1 MLDLDTREWLLTNG
15 LGSFASG
22 TVSDVRTRTYHGWL
36 IAATN
41 PPSGRTLLFSHLEA
55 SLEVLGSV
63 VALGTNFWGN
73 GQIEPRGYELLRCF
87 DINPVPKWIW
97 GQDNWQLTRQLV
109 MPYGLVGTG
118 DWGRSRGAL
127 SREQGEN
134 SSFLHSSSCPMTPL
148 ASSLLTLSA
157 VTHGENPHRL
167 WRLPLGEDRTAS
179 PTQWLPNAHPQFCHR
194 ILIQYRYQGTD
205 TAILRLRL
213 LIAERDFHHQQTAG
227 PELHFSQLLGQQQI
241 CLQAIN
247 SGHFGIP
254 WHLRWTQGNYQP
266 DAVWYWHYGLPEE
279 TKRGLCDKEDLYS
292 PGYLIVT
299 LQPGDVVTLEA
310 QVGFPDPLLGVL
322 TPKTFAEAVE
332 AEQKRLS
339 QIFGWAQ
346 RDRGAQKQ
354 ENNYQCP
361 ILNTQYLSND
371 ASYYPAG
378 SPKDYNKG
386 NLRNALVPQCPM
398 TPFASPVK
406 DAVHSLLRP
415 RSTSLLTRLTQWLPP
430 AHSPIWQQLLKAS
443 DQFIVYRASIAG
455 PTVIAGYHWF
465 NEWGRDTLI
474 ALPGLALVPQ
484 RFDLAKG
491 VLRTFGHN
499 CRHGLIPNVF
509 PDVDGEPIYNSIDA
523 ALWWIETLGLY
534 LEATQDWEFLAEQFP
549 VVQQIYKAFVGG
561 THFNIQVDATDGL
574 VSWDARGVALTWMD
588 VVIGVHPVTPRY
600 GKPVEINA
608 LWYSVLCWLSQW
620 AERLSQLEYGSPV
633 RLTKQAERYAQQAQH
648 VKTSLQK
655 FWNPQLGYLYDT
667 IEPDDRRNFQI
678 RPNAVLALSLHHCG
692 FSEQQ
697 GCQVLDLAT
706 ASLLTPYG
714 LRSLDPGDPE
724 YKGKYEGNQEQRDR
738 AYHQGTVWA
747 WLIGPYIR
755 AWQRFYPQ
763 QSLPFDWQPLL
774 DHFLFDA
781 CLGSI
786 SEIFD
791 GDLPHT
797 PRGAI
802 AQAWSVAEVIRHIK

>member
-1 MLDLDTREWLLTNG
+1 MADLDTREWVLTNG

-36 IAATN
+36 FTATN

-73 GQIEPRGYELLRCF
+73 GQIEPTGYELLRSF
-87 DINPVPKWIW
+87 DISPVPKWTW

-109 MPYGLVGTG
+109 MPYGLVGTE
-118 DWGRSRGAL
+118 DWG
-127 SREQGEN
+127 
-134 SSFLHSSSCPMTPL
+134 
-148 ASSLLTLSA
+148 LLT
-157 VTHGENPHRL
+157 
-167 WRLPLGEDRTAS
+167 EDWGQGGISNVPS
-179 PTQWLPNAHPQFCHR
+179 PMPNAHPQFCHR
-194 ILIQYRYQGTD
+194 ILIHYRYEGSH

-227 PELHFSQLLGQQQI
+227 PKLQFSQMLGQQQV

-247 SGHFGIP
+247 SGRFGIP

-266 DAVWYWHYGLPEE
+266 DAVWYWYYGLPEE
-279 TKRGLCDKEDLYS
+279 TKRGLGDKEDLYS

-299 LQPGDVVTLEA
+299 LQPGDAVTLEA
-310 QVGFPDPLLGVL
+310 RVGFPDL
-322 TPKTFAEAVE
+322 TLSVITDKTFAEAVE
-332 AEQKRLS
+332 AEQDRLS
-339 QIFGWAQ
+339 QIFGWGE
-346 RDRGAQKQ
+346 RGGNQFKIQNSKFKIKQ
-354 ENNYQCP
+354 
-361 ILNTQYLSND
+361 L
-371 ASYYPAG
+371 
-378 SPKDYNKG
+378 
-386 NLRNALVPQCPM
+386 
-398 TPFASPVK
+398 
-406 DAVHSLLRP
+406 
-415 RSTSLLTRLTQWLPP
+415 LPP
-430 AHSPIWQQLLKAS
+430 ASSLPLPITPYPQRGPHLPHSPLWEQLLKAS

-465 NEWGRDTLI
+465 NDWGRDTLI

-491 VLRTFGHN
+491 VLRTFGHY
-499 CRHGLIPNVF
+499 CRYGLIPNAF
-509 PDVDGEPIYNSIDA
+509 PDVNGEPIYNSIDA

-534 LEATQDWEFLAEQFP
+534 LEATQDWNFLAEQFP

-588 VVIGVHPVTPRY
+588 VVIGSHPVTPRY

-608 LWYSVLCWLSQW
+608 LWYSALCWLSQW
-620 AERLSQLEYGSPV
+620 AERLSQLEYGEPV
-633 RLTKQAERYAQQAQH
+633 RLTKQAQRYAQQAQH

-678 RPNAVLALSLHHCG
+678 RPNAVLALSLQHCG

-697 GCQVLDLAT
+697 GCQILDLAT

-724 YKGKYEGNQEQRDR
+724 YKGKYQGNQEQRDR

-755 AWQRFYPQ
+755 AWQRFYAQ
-763 QSLPFDWQPLL
+763 RSLPFDWQPLR
-774 DHFLFDA
+774 DHFLSDA

-802 AQAWSVAEVIRHIK
+802 AQAWSVAELIRHIQ

>member
-1 MLDLDTREWLLTNG
+1 MVDLDTREWLLTNG

-36 IAATN
+36 FAATN
-41 PPSGRTLLFSHLEA
+41 PPSERTLLFSHLEA

-63 VALGTNFWGN
+63 VGLGTNFWGN
-73 GQIEPRGYELLRCF
+73 GQIEPTGYELLRCF

-109 MPYGLVGTG
+109 MPYG
-118 DWGRSRGAL
+118 WGESSEWACRERSRTGVG
-127 SREQGEN
+127 SKEEN
-134 SSFLHSSSCPMTPL
+134 HTSQSPLPSTDVINRVSSHS
-148 ASSLLTLSA
+148 
-157 VTHGENPHRL
+157 
-167 WRLPLGEDRTAS
+167 
-179 PTQWLPNAHPQFCHR
+179 QFCHR
-194 ILIQYRYQGTD
+194 ILIQYRYNGSD

-213 LIAERDFHHQQTAG
+213 LIAERDFHHQQTAS
-227 PELHFSQLLGQQQI
+227 PRLQFSELLGQHQV
-241 CLQAIN
+241 CLQAKN

-254 WHLRWTQGNYQP
+254 WHLRWTQGKYQT
-266 DAVWYWHYGLPEE
+266 DAVWYWNYGLPEE
-279 TKRGLCDKEDLYS
+279 TKRGLGDKEDLYS

-299 LQPGDVVTLEA
+299 LQPGDAVTLEA
-310 QVGFPDPLLGVL
+310 RVGFPDSMTGVL
-322 TPKTFAEAVE
+322 TSETFAEAVE
-332 AEQKRLS
+332 AEQVRLS
-339 QIFGWAQ
+339 HIFGCKEETNQ
-346 RDRGAQKQ
+346 FKIQ
-354 ENNYQCP
+354 
-361 ILNTQYLSND
+361 ND
-371 ASYYPAG
+371 ALYVHAVSVC
-378 SPKDYNKG
+378 DT
-386 NLRNALVPQCPM
+386 LRQACFPIGVRGLVTKFKTKELLPSASAFPFPNAQ
-398 TPFASPVK
+398 
-406 DAVHSLLRP
+406 SL
-415 RSTSLLTRLTQWLPP
+415 
-430 AHSPIWQQLLKAS
+430 IWQQLIKAS

-465 NEWGRDTLI
+465 NDWGRNTLI

-484 RFDLAKG
+484 RFDLAKE
-491 VLRTFGHN
+491 VLRTFGHYY
-499 CRHGLIPNVF
+499 RYGLIPNAF
-509 PDVDGEPIYNSIDA
+509 PDVNREPVYNSIDA

-534 LEATQDWEFLAEQFP
+534 LEATQDWEFLAEQFFI
-549 VVQQIYKAFVGG
+549 VQQIYKAFVGG
-561 THFNIQVDATDGL
+561 THFNIQIDAIDGL

-588 VVIGVHPVTPRY
+588 VVIGAHPVTPRY

-608 LWYSVLCWLSQW
+608 LWYSALCWLSQW
-620 AERLSQLEYGSPV
+620 AERLSQLEFGNPV
-633 RLTKQAERYAQQAQH
+633 RLTKQAQRYAQQAQH

-692 FSEQQ
+692 FSLQQ
-697 GCQVLDLAT
+697 GCQILDLAT
-706 ASLLTPYG
+706 IRLLTPYG

-724 YKGKYEGNQEQRDR
+724 YKGIYEGNQEQRDR

-763 QSLPFDWQPLL
+763 RSLPFDWQPLL

-791 GDLPHT
+791 GDAPHQ

>member
-1 MLDLDTREWLLTNG
+1 MPDLDTREWLLTNG

-36 IAATN
+36 FAATN

-55 SLEVLGSV
+55 SLEILGSV
-63 VALGTNFWGN
+63 VALGTNVWGN
-73 GQIEPRGYELLRCF
+73 GEIEPTGYEQLRRF
-87 DINPVPKWIW
+87 DINPVPKWTW

-118 DWGRSRGAL
+118 GWGLGKEGPPLGIRGNGDWGLGG
-127 SREQGEN
+127 QGKISN
-134 SSFLHSSSCPMTPL
+134 APCPM
-148 ASSLLTLSA
+148 
-157 VTHGENPHRL
+157 
-167 WRLPLGEDRTAS
+167 
-179 PTQWLPNAHPQFCHR
+179 PNAQFCHR
-194 ILIQYRYQGTD
+194 ILIQYRYEGSE

-213 LIAERDFHHQQTAG
+213 LIAERDFHHQQAASQ
-227 PELHFSQLLGQQQI
+227 ELQFSQLLGQQQV

-254 WHLRWTQGNYQP
+254 WHLHWTQGNYQP
-266 DAVWYWHYGLPEE
+266 DAVWYWDYRLSEE
-279 TKRGLCDKEDLYS
+279 TKRGLGDKEDLYS

-299 LQPGDVVTLEA
+299 LQPGDTVTLEA
-310 QVGFPDPLLGVL
+310 RVGFPDSVPSVL
-322 TPKTFAEAVE
+322 TLKTFTEAVE
-332 AEQKRLS
+332 AEQERLS
-339 QIFGWAQ
+339 QIFGWTEGGMGAGEQ
-346 RDRGAQKQ
+346 GRNQFKIQNDALYETLRERGLANAALTKFKI
-354 ENNYQCP
+354 EDSIP
-361 ILNTQYLSND
+361 MSND
-371 ASYYPAG
+371 ASCYP
-378 SPKDYNKG
+378 SPDGDAQGTGTLRANKSG
-386 NLRNALVPQCPM
+386 IV
-398 TPFASPVK
+398 
-406 DAVHSLLRP
+406 RP
-415 RSTSLLTRLTQWLPP
+415 THWLPN
-430 AHSPIWQQLLKAS
+430 AQFPIWQQLLKAS
-443 DQFIVYRASIAG
+443 DQFIVYRASIAS

-465 NEWGRDTLI
+465 NDWGRDTLI

-491 VLRTFGHN
+491 VLQTFGHY
-499 CRHGLIPNVF
+499 CRHGLIVNAF
-509 PDVDGEPIYNSIDA
+509 PDVNGEPIYNSIDA

-534 LEATQDWEFLAEQFP
+534 LEATQDWDFLAEQFP

-588 VVIGVHPVTPRY
+588 VVIESYPVTPRY

-608 LWYSVLCWLSQW
+608 LWYSALCWLSQW
-620 AERLSQLEYGSPV
+620 AERLSQMEYGSPV
-633 RLTKQAERYAQQAQH
+633 RLTKQAQRYANQAQH

-678 RPNAVLALSLHHCG
+678 RPNAVLALSLYHCG

-697 GCQVLDLAT
+697 GCQILDLAT
-706 ASLLTPYG
+706 TSLLTPYG

-724 YKGKYEGNQEQRDR
+724 YKGKYEGNQQQRDR
-738 AYHQGTVWA
+738 AYHQGTVWT

-774 DHFLFDA
+774 DHFFFDA

-791 GDLPHT
+791 GDSPHT

>member
-1 MLDLDTREWLLTNG
+1 MADLDTREWLLTNG

-22 TVSDVRTRTYHGWL
+22 TVSGVRTRTYHGWL
-36 IAATN
+36 FAATN

-55 SLEVLGSV
+55 SLEVLGNV
-63 VALGTNFWGN
+63 VALGTNSWGN
-73 GQIEPRGYELLRCF
+73 GQIERTGYELLRHF

-109 MPYGLVGTG
+109 MPIGLVGTG
-118 DWGRSRGAL
+118 DWAQKGISNA
-127 SREQGEN
+127 
-134 SSFLHSSSCPMTPL
+134 SCL
-148 ASSLLTLSA
+148 I
-157 VTHGENPHRL
+157 
-167 WRLPLGEDRTAS
+167 
-179 PTQWLPNAHPQFCHR
+179 PNAPAQFCHR
-194 ILIQYRYQGTD
+194 ILIQYRYEGSH

-213 LIAERDFHHQQTAG
+213 LIAERDFHHQQIASE
-227 PELHFSQLLGQQQI
+227 ELKFSQLLGQQQI

-266 DAVWYWHYGLPEE
+266 DAVWYWDYGLSEE
-279 TKRGLCDKEDLYS
+279 TKRGLGDKEDLYS

-299 LQPGDVVTLEA
+299 LQPGDAVTLEA
-310 QVGFPDPLLGVL
+310 RVGFPDSVSGVL
-322 TPKTFAEAVE
+322 TPETFAEVVE
-332 AEQKRLS
+332 AEQERLS
-339 QIFGWAQ
+339 QIFGWSK
-346 RDRGAQKQ
+346 GGTGGWGLGTG
-354 ENNYQCP
+354 EVFS
-361 ILNTQYLSND
+361 NTQYPIPITP
-371 ASYYPAG
+371 YPQRG
-378 SPKDYNKG
+378 P
-386 NLRNALVPQCPM
+386 
-398 TPFASPVK
+398 
-406 DAVHSLLRP
+406 H
-415 RSTSLLTRLTQWLPP
+415 LTQ
-430 AHSPIWQQLLKAS
+430 SPLSQQLLKAS

-465 NEWGRDTLI
+465 NDWGRDTLI

-491 VLRTFGHN
+491 VLRTFGHY
-499 CRHGLIPNVF
+499 CRHGLIPNAF
-509 PDVDGEPIYNSIDA
+509 PEVNGEPIYNSIDA

-549 VVQQIYKAFVGG
+549 LVQQIYKAFVGG

-588 VVIGVHPVTPRY
+588 VVIGSLPVTPRH

-608 LWYSVLCWLSQW
+608 LWYSALCWLTQW
-620 AERLSQLEYGSPV
+620 AERLSQLEYGEPV
-633 RLTKQAERYAQQAQH
+633 RLSKQAQRYAQQAQL

-678 RPNAVLALSLHHCG
+678 RPNAVLALSLHHCA

-697 GCQVLDLAT
+697 GCQILDLAT
-706 ASLLTPYG
+706 TSLLTPYG

-774 DHFLFDA
+774 DHFRFDA

-791 GDLPHT
+791 GDSPHT

-802 AQAWSVAEVIRHIK
+802 AQAWSVAEVIRHIQ

>member
-1 MLDLDTREWLLTNG
+1 MSDLDTREWLLTNG

-22 TVSDVRTRTYHGWL
+22 TVSGVRTRTYHGWL
-36 IAATN
+36 FAATN

-55 SLEVLGSV
+55 SLEVLGKV

-73 GQIEPRGYELLRCF
+73 GQIEPTGYKLLRCF
-87 DINPVPKWIW
+87 DINPVPKWTW
-97 GQDNWQLTRQLV
+97 GQDNWQLTRQLL

-118 DWGRSRGAL
+118 DWGRSRGAG

-134 SSFLHSSSCPMTPL
+134 FSPQHPAPRPSNAQCPM
-148 ASSLLTLSA
+148 
-157 VTHGENPHRL
+157 
-167 WRLPLGEDRTAS
+167 
-179 PTQWLPNAHPQFCHR
+179 PNAAHAQFCHR
-194 ILIQYRYQGTD
+194 TLIQYRYDGTE

-213 LIAERDFHHQQTAG
+213 LIAERDFHHQQTASE
-227 PELHFSQLLGQQQI
+227 ELKFSQLLGQQQI

-247 SGHFGIP
+247 SGRFGIP

-266 DAVWYWHYGLPEE
+266 DAVWYWHYGLSEE
-279 TKRGLCDKEDLYS
+279 TKRGLGDKEDLYS
-292 PGYLIVT
+292 PGYLIVI
-299 LQPGDVVTLEA
+299 LQPGDAVTLEA
-310 QVGFPDPLLGVL
+310 RVGFPDSGSGVL

-332 AEQKRLS
+332 AEQERLS
-339 QIFGWAQ
+339 QIFGWSEGGTGVKFSSTQ
-346 RDRGAQKQ
+346 S
-354 ENNYQCP
+354 P
-361 ILNTQYLSND
+361 IPN
-371 ASYYPAG
+371 
-378 SPKDYNKG
+378 
-386 NLRNALVPQCPM
+386 PQ
-398 TPFASPVK
+398 SPV
-406 DAVHSLLRP
+406 P
-415 RSTSLLTRLTQWLPP
+415 NT
-430 AHSPIWQQLLKAS
+430 HSPIWQKLLKAS

-455 PTVIAGYHWF
+455 PTVITGYHWF
-465 NEWGRDTLI
+465 NDWGRNTLI
-474 ALPGLALVPQ
+474 SLPGLALVPQ

-491 VLRTFGHN
+491 VLRTFGHY
-499 CRHGLIPNVF
+499 CRQGLIPNVF
-509 PDVDGEPIYNSIDA
+509 PDINGEPIYNSIDA
-523 ALWWIETLGLY
+523 ALWWVETLGLY

-561 THFNIQVDATDGL
+561 THFHIQVDATDGL
-574 VSWDARGVALTWMD
+574 ISWDARGVALTWMD
-588 VVIGVHPVTPRY
+588 VVIDSHPVTHRH

-608 LWYSVLCWLSQW
+608 LWYSALCWLGQW
-620 AERLSQLEYGSPV
+620 AERLSQLDFGEPV
-633 RLTKQAERYAQQAQH
+633 RLTKQAQRYAQQAQH

-667 IEPDDRRNFQI
+667 IEPDDRRNFQV

-697 GCQVLDLAT
+697 GCQILDLAT
-706 ASLLTPYG
+706 TSLLTPYG

-774 DHFLFDA
+774 DHFLLDA

-791 GDLPHT
+791 GDVPHT